1 MSECRIRFHHG
12 LCINFFEGKG
22 YSQEFTE
29 NMTVVAEMLDRENPE
44 TEITLNNDIICG
56 KCPNLT
62 DGICRSIEKVSRYDR
77 KVMDLC
83 GISDGERIS
92 WKDFQKKVNEKIISA
107 GKLYEVC
114 HDCQWLYICRKK
126 GTC

>member
-1 MSECRIRFHHG
+1 MSEYKIRFHHG

-22 YSQEFTE
+22 YSPEFAE
-29 NMTVVAEMLDRENPE
+29 NMTAVIELLNRENPE
-44 TEITLNNDIICG
+44 IEITLNNDIICE

-62 DGICRSIEKVSRYDR
+62 DGICRSIEKVSHYDK

-83 GISDGERIS
+83 GFSDGERIQ
-92 WKDFQKKVNEKIISA
+92 WKDFQKKVSDRIITA
-107 GKLYEVC
+107 GKLHEVC
-114 HDCQWLYICRKK
+114 SHCSWLYICEKK